1 MIPQETI
8 EKSLYQTTEDKAI
21 AEDIHAEFSNDKA
34 FIPKEGTF
42 RDKYISFITSKSPLN
57 SQEEKNLFLQ
67 FQNGDEKAK
76 DAIIES
82 NLPLIYAVAEKYV
95 ASYPTVDIQ
104 DLIGEGVIALCN
116 ALRTYNPSFNVPLAT
131 YAMRGIEFRMQ
142 ECILSY
148 RFLIHIPYD
157 VATTMERMIRIEYK
171 YIVQHGIPITSEE
184 LSLELG
190 ESIERIVNC
199 RQLLNYSTADSHCIN
214 IDIDQLESED
224 YADLRLWYESLACE
238 IDCALRTLTPREA
251 DVIRKYLGIG
261 QNEQTYEEI
270 CIEFHLTRE
279 RVRCI
284 YEKAIRKLKVS
295 RHRRILAT
303 YLDCAKNLNAID
315 TDIDMIPCVITNIHN
330 IKTPILKA
338 VHEKVKTKEEK
349 KAEQIKRY
357 KKRIE
362 KQIAEII
369 KPNLNELPL
378 PSKGIYRNN
387 YLNRLIS
394 ETRKII
400 KLLNEWV
407 VSKRKL
413 PSPEVVKIR
422 NKGNVMTHLDKNL
435 SILEQ
440 ESYVSARTLNEL
452 RTNIA
457 VLHEKCKSK

>member
-116 ALRTYNPSFNVPLAT
+116 ALRTYNPSFNVPFAT
-131 YAMRGIEFRMQ
+131 YTMRGIEFRMQ

-190 ESIERIVNC
+190 ESIERIGYC
-199 RQLLNYSTADSHCIN
+199 RELLNYSTADSHDIN
-214 IDIDQLESED
+214 IDIDHLESEE
-224 YADLRLWYESLACE
+224 YADVRLWYESLSY
-238 IDCALRTLTPREA
+238 IINRALAELHPREEQIIHKA
-251 DVIRKYLGIG
+251 FGIG
-261 QNEQTYEEI
+261 VPEQTLEEI
-270 CIEFHLTRE
+270 GIELNLTRE

-284 YEKAIRKLKVS
+284 YVKAIRKLKTS
-295 RHRRILAT
+295 SHSRILET
-303 YLDCAKNLNAID
+303 YLGNKNNLSEID
-315 TDIDMIPCVITNIHN
+315 TDIRMTPCAISNNQRIEETRTKIAQ
-330 IKTPILKA
+330 KT
-338 VHEKVKTKEEK
+338 EKTKEEREAK
-349 KAEQIKRY
+349 RIKRDKQIIEEQIA
-357 KKRIE
+357 
-362 KQIAEII
+362 QIT

-378 PSKGIYRNN
+378 PPKGIYRNN

-400 KLLNEWV
+400 KLINEQV

-413 PSPEVVKIR
+413 PSPKMVKIK
-422 NKGNVMTHLDKNL
+422 NKGDVMSHLDKNFG
-435 SILEQ
+435 ILEQ

-457 VLHEKCKSK
+457 MLHEKCKSK

>member
-21 AEDIHAEFSNDKA
+21 VEDIHAEFSNDKA

-116 ALRTYNPSFNVPLAT
+116 ALRTYNPSFNVPFAT
-131 YAMRGIEFRMQ
+131 YTMRGIEFRMQ

-171 YIVQHGIPITSEE
+171 YIVQHGIPITLEE

-190 ESIERIVNC
+190 ESIERIGYC
-199 RQLLNYSTADSHCIN
+199 RELLNYSTADSHDIN
-214 IDIDQLESED
+214 IDIDHLESEE
-224 YADLRLWYESLACE
+224 YADVRLWYESLACD

-251 DVIRKYLGIG
+251 DFIRKCFGIG
-261 QNEQTYEEI
+261 QNEKTYEEI
-270 CIEFHLTRE
+270 GIEYVLTRE

-284 YEKAIRKLKVS
+284 YEKAIRRLKVS
-295 RHRRILAT
+295 QRSRILKT
-303 YLDCAKNLNAID
+303 YLGYENNVSEID
-315 TDIDMIPCVITNIHN
+315 TDIDNIPIV
-330 IKTPILKA
+330 KTFNPEI
-338 VHEKVKTKEEK
+338 VQNKVKSKEDI
-349 KAEQIKRY
+349 KAEKIKRN

-369 KPNLNELPL
+369 KYNLNDLPL
-378 PSKGIYRNN
+378 PPKGIYRNN

-400 KLLNEWV
+400 KLLNEQV

-413 PSPEVVKIR
+413 PSPKMVKIK
-422 NKGNVMTHLDKNL
+422 NKGDVMSHLDKNL
-435 SILEQ
+435 GILEQ

-457 VLHEKCKSK
+457 LLHEKCKSNKK

>member
-8 EKSLYQTTEDKAI
+8 ETSLYQTSEDKAI
-21 AEDIHAEFSNDKA
+21 VEDIHAESSKEKTFT
-34 FIPKEGTF
+34 PKEGTF
-42 RDKYISFITSKSPLN
+42 RDKYISLIAFKSPLN
-57 SQEEKNLFLQ
+57 TQEEKNLFLQ

-82 NLPLIYAVAEKYV
+82 NLPIVYAVAEKYV
-95 ASYPTVDIQ
+95 ASYPSIDIQ

-116 ALRTYNPSFNVPLAT
+116 ALKTYNPSFNVRFAKYT
-131 YAMRGIEFRMQ
+131 MRGIKLRMQ

-148 RFLIHIPYD
+148 HFLMHIPYD
-157 VATTMERMIRIEYK
+157 VATTIEKIIKIEHK
-171 YIVQHGIPITSEE
+171 YFAQHGIQITLDE
-184 LSLELG
+184 LSLDLG

-199 RQLLNYSTADSHCIN
+199 RQLLNNSTADSHGIN

-224 YADLRLWYESLACE
+224 YADLRLWYESLACD

-251 DVIRKYLGIG
+251 DVIRKYLGID
-261 QNEQTYEEI
+261 QDEQTYEEI
-270 CIEFHLTRE
+270 GIEFNLTHE

-295 RHRRILAT
+295 RHSRILAT
-303 YLDCAKNLNAID
+303 YLDCANNLNAID
-315 TDIDMIPCVITNIHN
+315 TDIDMTPYVITNTHSME
-330 IKTPILKA
+330 TPKLKA
-338 VHEKVKTKEEK
+338 AHKKVKTKEEK
-349 KAEQIKRY
+349 KAERIKRN
-357 KKRIE
+357 KKIIE

-369 KPNLNELPL
+369 KPHLNELPL
-378 PSKGIYRNN
+378 PCKGIYRNN

-400 KLLNEWV
+400 KLLNECG
-407 VSKRKL
+407 VSQSKL
-413 PSPEVVKIR
+413 PSPKIIKIK
-422 NKGNVMTHLDKNL
+422 NKGDVMSHLDKNL